1 MAERIEI
8 KDTNIKE
15 KIKIILDLGV
25 PAMIENLLQTVV
37 GFVDT
42 LFVSRLGLAEV
53 TAVGVT
59 NAILAVYLA
68 IFMAIGVGT
77 SSLIAKSVGAGDLSK
92 AKLIARQSTIIST
105 VLGFIFGVIT
115 LLFAK
120 PFLQL
125 MGAEPEVLNS
135 AIVYF
140 KIIAVPSIFISLMTN
155 FGSILRAAGDT
166 KTPMKVGIWI
176 NLLHVV
182 LDYILIFG
190 IGNFDG
196 WGIAGAAWATVTVR
210 LVGCILLYSYIRKSS
225 LAFSLSTKANH
236 YTGPLLKL
244 SAPAAAERLI
254 MRLGQVL
261 YFGLIVRIGTEVYA
275 AHTIAGNIEFFSY
288 MPGYGLAVAATTLV
302 GQYLGA
308 GRREDAYQFGIL
320 TSAIAVVFMSLVGV
334 LLFFFSPIAATWF
347 TNEQSAIDMVVI
359 ALRIDAFAQPFLAVG
374 LVIAGALQGA
384 GDTKSP
390 MYSTAIGMWVI
401 RVVGVYVLCIVFDMG
416 IAGVWLSIAID
427 LLIRAIFL
435 FFRFKK
441 YLHKK
446 GHDVKTDVVGERR
459 GDEA

>member
-8 KDTNIKE
+8 KDTNTKE
-15 KIKIILDLGV
+15 KIKIILALGV

-92 AKLIARQSTIIST
+92 AKAIARQSTIISA
-105 VLGFIFGVIT
+105 VLGFIFGLIT

-125 MGAEPEVLNS
+125 IGAEPEVIKS

-140 KIIAVPSIFISLMTN
+140 KIIAVPSIFISLMTI

-210 LVGCILLYSYIRKSS
+210 LVGCILLYSYIRKSA
-225 LAFSLSTKANH
+225 LTFEWSTKADH

-347 TNEQSAIDMVVI
+347 TNEQSAIAMVVT

-374 LVIAGALQGA
+374 LVLAGALQGA

-401 RVVGVYVLCIVFDMG
+401 RVVGVYLLCIVFEMG

-446 GHDVKTDVVGERR
+446 GQDVKIV
-459 GDEA
+459 